1 MKFIKRLLDYRLIF
15 VIIIN
20 ELCCLFPVQI
30 FLFIIFGLAR
40 LTENLPLRDHI
51 TAIYLLTIVLPIVI
65 LVLLAG
71 LLIRRIDVWLVS
83 LPLQF
88 SLYFVSLDS
97 KSIVSLD
104 SESIA
109 LRAEFIGM
117 LLLFQFLGVIVGFL
131 VRKIKAKRSYT
142 I

>member
-1 MKFIKRLLDYRLIF
+1 MKFIKRLLDYRLMF

-30 FLFIIFGLAR
+30 FLFIIFGLER
-40 LTENLPLRDHI
+40 LTRGHI

-65 LVLLAG
+65 LALLAG

-88 SLYFVSLDS
+88 GLYFVS
-97 KSIVSLD
+97 ID

-109 LRAEFIGM
+109 SRLKFIGM

-131 VRKIKAKRSYT
+131 IRKIKAKRSYT